1 MSSRLNRVI
10 VGVVSSAFLVGAL
23 AWTTDG
29 DAQRRRR
36 RAPRAEVTPQSEAIA
51 PALGEV
57 RWGWSRQR
65 LTKYFSNKIRRE
77 YQPRINKARDAMT
90 EDALRHERDQRV
102 RRMRRSY
109 TEFNGRTSGHDS
121 GFLRDEFT
129 HNNNEAMMNVRSD
142 NADDYYFFING
153 RLWKWYRA
161 FDASVFQGADWD
173 QFSAALQGRFGEGRT
188 RRGALIE
195 GGDERQW
202 LEWQNDDTRARAID
216 NNTFYGFYCLVFEE
230 KATVARLGEL
240 RTNKRRTGRRRHAL
254 VDAVTADDDVEGDDA
269 HSDIVDRITGNI
281 RRRQDAPEDSSMNGN
296 NGNNRPSNRDP
307 LEGLD

>member
-1 MSSRLNRVI
+1 MSSRLNRVV
-10 VGVVSSAFLVGAL
+10 VGVLSSAFLVGAI
-23 AWTTDG
+23 AWSADG

-36 RAPRAEVTPQSEAIA
+36 RAPRAEQTPTSEAIA
-51 PALGEV
+51 PALGDV
-57 RWGWSRQR
+57 KWGWSRQQ
-65 LTKYFSNKIRRE
+65 LTKYFSNRIRRD

-90 EDALRHERDQRV
+90 EDALRHERDQRI
-102 RRMRRSY
+102 RRMRSSY
-109 TEFNGRTSGHDS
+109 VEFNGRTSGHDS

-129 HNNNEAMMNVRSD
+129 HNNGEAMMSVRGD
-142 NADDYYFFING
+142 NADDYYFFIRG

-173 QFSAALQGRFGEGRT
+173 QFSAALQGRFGEGRV
-188 RRGALIE
+188 RRGSLIE

-202 LEWQNDDTRARAID
+202 LEWQNADTRARAID
-216 NNTFYGFYCLVFEE
+216 NTTFYGFYCLVFEE

-240 RTNKRRTGRRRHAL
+240 RTNKRQTGRGRHAL
-254 VDAVTADDDVEGDDA
+254 VEAVTAGDDVEGDDA

-281 RRRQDAPEDSSMNGN
+281 RRRQDAPSMDSSMNEG
-296 NGNNRPSNRDP
+296 GNRPSQRDP